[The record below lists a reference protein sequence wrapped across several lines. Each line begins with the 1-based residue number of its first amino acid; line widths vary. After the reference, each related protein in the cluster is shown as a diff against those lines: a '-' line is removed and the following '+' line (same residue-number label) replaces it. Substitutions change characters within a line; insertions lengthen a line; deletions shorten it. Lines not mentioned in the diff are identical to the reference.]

1 MSRSHAA
8 ASVILFVDDEVNILN
23 TLKRELRDWS
33 RRQSLELLLAS
44 SAKDGLI
51 ILEDRAAEIAVVVS
65 DLKMPEMKGSD
76 FLLIVKNK
84 WPSIMTLLL
93 TGFSET
99 PEVMKAIKAGIFS
112 YILKPW
118 EPDYL
123 QSELEKAVDMQRTR
137 AQNSEYAKIM
147 EDELKWAGEMQRAIL
162 KPNALRSEGVEFR
175 TSYRPVPGLYCGG
188 DYYDVINIGMDR
200 YLMLTGDVSGHG
212 VKAAFV
218 TGILKAVIFPEYVR
232 NTLGKIF
239 SPADFLNWLNERMN
253 FELRQTSN
261 LIISFFA
268 GVLDRAAMTFTY
280 ANAGQ
285 DHPFIVSGGVP
296 RELPVSGSALGFAH
310 SVMHA
315 ENTEFLNKGDVILIF
330 TDGLV
335 EPDAKQGRKA
345 IVAMKEVLE
354 QTAYGPDY
362 HKRIMEAALVKSG
375 SDHFEDDVTVV
386 TATLV

>member
-1 MSRSHAA
+1 LVPQA
-8 ASVILFVDDEVNILN
+8 VTGVV
-23 TLKRELRDWS
+23 
-33 RRQSLELLLAS
+33 LAS
-44 SAKDGLI
+44 SAKDDLI

>member
-1 MSRSHAA
+1 
-8 ASVILFVDDEVNILN
+8 
-23 TLKRELRDWS
+23 
-33 RRQSLELLLAS
+33 
-44 SAKDGLI
+44 
-51 ILEDRAAEIAVVVS
+51 
-65 DLKMPEMKGSD
+65 
-76 FLLIVKNK
+76 
-84 WPSIMTLLL
+84 
-93 TGFSET
+93 
-99 PEVMKAIKAGIFS
+99 MKAIKAGIFS

-118 EPDYL
+118 EADYL
-123 QSELEKAVDMQRTR
+123 QSELEKAVDIQRAH

-162 KPNALRSEGVEFR
+162 KPNALRSDGVEFR

-188 DYYDVINIGMDR
+188 DYYDVINIGVDR
-200 YLMLTGDVSGHG
+200 YLMLIGDVAGHG

-232 NTLGKIF
+232 NTLGKGF

-253 FELRQTSN
+253 FELRQTSS
-261 LIISFFA
+261 LIITFFV

-296 RELPVSGSALGFAH
+296 RELPISGSALGFAH
-310 SVMHA
+310 SVMHT
-315 ENTEFLNKGDVILIF
+315 EKTEFLNRGDVIIIF

-335 EPDAKQGRKA
+335 EAGSRTGRKD
-345 IVAMKEVLE
+345 IVSMKEALE
-354 QTAYGPDY
+354 HTAYGPDY
-362 HKRIMEAALVKSG
+362 HKRIMEAALAKAG
-375 SDHFEDDVTVV
+375 SENFEDDVAVV

>member
-1 MSRSHAA
+1 MNRTHAA
-8 ASVILFVDDEVNILN
+8 ASTILFVDDEVSILN

-33 RRQSLELLLAS
+33 RKQALELLIAP
-44 SAKDGLI
+44 SAKEGLK
-51 ILEDRAAEIAVVVS
+51 ILEEKATGIAVVVS

-76 FLLIVKNK
+76 FLLIVKDK
-84 WPSIMTLLL
+84 WPSIVTILL
-93 TGFSET
+93 TGYSET

-112 YILKPW
+112 FILKPW
-118 EPDYL
+118 ESDFL
-123 QSELEKAVDMQRTR
+123 QSELEKAVDIQRTH

-162 KPNALRSEGVEFR
+162 KPNALRSDGVEFR
-175 TSYRPVPGLYCGG
+175 TSYRPVHGLYCGG
-188 DYYDVINIGMDR
+188 DYYDVIHIGVER
-200 YLMLTGDVSGHG
+200 YLMLIGDVAGHG

-218 TGILKAVIFPEYVR
+218 TGILKAVIFPEYIR
-232 NTLGKIF
+232 NTLGKAF

-268 GVLDRAAMTFTY
+268 GILDRAAMTFTY

-285 DHPFIVSGGVP
+285 DHPFIVSGGIP
-296 RELPVSGSALGFAH
+296 RELPVSGSALGFAQ

-315 ENTEFLNKGDVILIF
+315 EKLEYLNPGDVIIIF

-335 EPDAKQGRKA
+335 ESGAKQGGKA
-345 IVAMKEVLE
+345 IVSMKEILE
-354 QTAYGPDY
+354 QTAYGPEY
-362 HKRIMEAALVKSG
+362 HKRILEAALTKAC
-375 SDHFEDDVTVV
+375 SDNFEDDVTIL